1 MTWSD
6 VYMLSPELSVAA
18 AALLALVAGMANARR
33 GAVTALGLLGLAASL
48 VLTGLLWAELD
59 GNVDLCSVL
68 GEDSGTALHGALAV
82 DRFALFFK
90 GLIAVATALVLLAS
104 HAYARRFAARGP
116 EFTALVLFAA
126 TGMMLLAAGR
136 ELITIYVALE
146 LSTLPLVALAAFSG
160 GQRAS
165 EAGLKYL
172 VLGAVASAVLLY
184 GMALVFGYTGSTA
197 IETMARTIEAARVEG
212 GGAQPFGLPVLVLGV
227 VMMVAGFGFK
237 VAAVPFHGWIP
248 DVYEGAPT
256 PITAFLSVASK
267 AAGFAVVMRV
277 FFTAFEPL
285 EVDWALLFAGIAAA
299 SMTFGNLA
307 AIQQA
312 NVKRML
318 AYSTIA
324 HAGYLLVGLA
334 AVASRTP
341 DGVTIGPETVLFYL
355 AGYAVTNLAAFFAVI
370 AVADRT
376 GSELIAS
383 FAGMGRRAPWLAAA
397 MTVALLSLTGIPLTV
412 GFMAKLFVFGAAVKA
427 DLAWLVALGAVNSV
441 VSAYYYLRVV
451 RVMYLGEPADGGQP
465 ADEESARAVPLD
477 LSVAVTALAV
487 VALGLWPQPL
497 FRAAERAVER
507 LF

>member
-1 MTWSD
+1 MSGSD
-6 VYMLSPELSVAA
+6 LYLLTPELSVAA
-18 AALLALVAGMANARR
+18 GALLALIAGMLNVHR
-33 GAVTALGLLGLAASL
+33 GLVTALGLLGIAAAL
-48 VLTGLLWAELD
+48 VFTGLLWAELD
-59 GNVDLCSVL
+59 GRVDLCSVL
-68 GEDSGTALHGALAV
+68 GHDSGTALYGALAI

-90 GLIAVATALVLLAS
+90 GLIGVAAALVLLAS
-104 HAYARRFAARGP
+104 HNYTQRFAVRSA
-116 EFTALVLFAA
+116 EFTSLVLLSAV
-126 TGMMLLAAGR
+126 GMMLLAAGR
-136 ELITIYVALE
+136 ELITLYVALE

-160 GQRAS
+160 GQRSS

-172 VLGAVASAVLLY
+172 VLGAVASGVLLY
-184 GMALVFGYTGSTA
+184 GMALAFGYTGSTVL
-197 IETMARTIEAARVEG
+197 ETMARSVGDAALDGSR
-212 GGAQPFGLPVLVLGV
+212 PFGVQVLVLGV
-227 VMMVAGFGFK
+227 VLMVAGFGFK

-307 AIQQA
+307 ALAQSNI
-312 NVKRML
+312 KRLL

-355 AGYAVTNLAAFFAVI
+355 SGYAVTNLAAFFAVI
-370 AVADRT
+370 AIADRT
-376 GSELIAS
+376 GSETVAS
-383 FAGMGRRAPWLAAA
+383 FSGMGRRAPWLAAA
-397 MTVALLSLTGIPLTV
+397 MTVALLSLTGIPPTV

-427 DLAWLVALGAVNSV
+427 DLAWLVALGAINSV

-451 RVMYLGEPADGGQP
+451 RVMYLGEPSEGEQP
-465 ADEESARAVPLD
+465 SRVIPLD

-497 FRAAERAVER
+497 FRAAESAVEG

>member
-1 MTWSD
+1 MSGSD
-6 VYMLSPELSVAA
+6 LYLLSPELCVAA
-18 AALLALVAGMANARR
+18 GALLAIIASMANANR
-33 GAVTALGLLGLAASL
+33 AVVTMLGLLGLAAAL
-48 VLTGLLWAELD
+48 VFTGLLWAELD
-59 GNVDLCSVL
+59 GRVDLCSVL
-68 GEDSGTALHGALAV
+68 GEDSGTAIHGALAV

-90 GLIAVATALVLLAS
+90 GLIGVSTALVLLAS
-104 HAYARRFAARGP
+104 YAYSERFAVRSA
-116 EFTALVLFAA
+116 EFTALVLLAA
-126 TGMMLLAAGR
+126 VGMMLLAAGR
-136 ELITIYVALE
+136 ELITLYVALE

-184 GMALVFGYTGSTA
+184 GMALTFGYTGSTVL
-197 IETMARTIEAARVEG
+197 EGMAASIGDKGLDATR
-212 GGAQPFGLPVLVLGV
+212 PFGVELLVLGV
-227 VMMVAGFGFK
+227 VLMVAGFGFK

-285 EVDWALLFAGIAAA
+285 EANWALLFAGIAAA

-307 AIQQA
+307 AIQQS
-312 NVKRML
+312 NIKRML

-334 AVASRTP
+334 AGIPAGIP
-341 DGVTIGPETVLFYL
+341 HGVTTGSETVLFYL

-370 AVADRT
+370 AIADRT
-376 GSELIAS
+376 NSEAISS

-397 MTVALLSLTGIPLTV
+397 LAVALLSLTGIPPTV

-451 RVMYLGEPADGGQP
+451 RVMYLSDPAEGEQP
-465 ADEESARAVPLD
+465 ARVIPLD

-497 FRAAERAVER
+497 FRAAERAVEG

>member
-1 MTWSD
+1 MSGSD
-6 VYMLSPELSVAA
+6 LYLLTPELSVAA
-18 AALLALVAGMANARR
+18 GALLALIAGMLNVHR
-33 GAVTALGLLGLAASL
+33 GLVTALGLLGIAAAL
-48 VLTGLLWAELD
+48 VFTGLLWAELD
-59 GNVDLCSVL
+59 GRVDLCSVL
-68 GEDSGTALHGALAV
+68 GEDSGTALYGALAI

-90 GLIAVATALVLLAS
+90 GLIGVAAALVLLAS
-104 HAYARRFAARGP
+104 HHYAQRFAVRSA
-116 EFTALVLFAA
+116 EFTSLVLLSAV
-126 TGMMLLAAGR
+126 GMMLLAAGR
-136 ELITIYVALE
+136 ELITLYVALE

-172 VLGAVASAVLLY
+172 VLGAVASGVLLY
-184 GMALVFGYTGSTA
+184 GMALAFGYTGSTVL
-197 IETMARTIEAARVEG
+197 ETMARSVGDAALDGSR
-212 GGAQPFGLPVLVLGV
+212 PFGVQVLVLGV
-227 VMMVAGFGFK
+227 VLMVAGFGFK

-307 AIQQA
+307 ALAQTNI
-312 NVKRML
+312 KRLL

-355 AGYAVTNLAAFFAVI
+355 SGYAVTNLAAFFAVI
-370 AVADRT
+370 AIADRT
-376 GSELIAS
+376 GSETVAS
-383 FAGMGRRAPWLAAA
+383 FSGMGRRAPWLAAA
-397 MTVALLSLTGIPLTV
+397 MTVALLSLTGIPPTV

-427 DLAWLVALGAVNSV
+427 DLAWLVALGAINSV

-451 RVMYLGEPADGGQP
+451 RVMYLGEPSESEQP
-465 ADEESARAVPLD
+465 SRVIPLD

-497 FRAAERAVER
+497 FRAAERAVEG

>member
-6 VYMLSPELSVAA
+6 VYLLSPELSVAA
-18 AALLALVAGMANARR
+18 AALLALVAGMANAHR
-33 GAVTALGLLGLAASL
+33 GVVTAVGLLGFAASL

-90 GLIAVATALVLLAS
+90 GLIGVSTALVLLAS
-104 HAYARRFAARGP
+104 YAYTQRFTARGP

-136 ELITIYVALE
+136 ELITLYVALE

-160 GQRAS
+160 GQRSS

-184 GMALVFGYTGSTA
+184 GMALTFGYTGSTVL
-197 IETMARTIEAARVEG
+197 ESMAASVSDAALDGSR
-212 GGAQPFGLPVLVLGV
+212 PFGVGVLVLGV

-312 NVKRML
+312 NIKRML

-334 AVASRTP
+334 AVAARTP

-355 AGYAVTNLAAFFAVI
+355 GGYAVTNLAAFFAVI

-397 MTVALLSLTGIPLTV
+397 LTVALLSLTGIPLTV

-451 RVMYLGEPADGGQP
+451 RVMYLGEPAEGEQP
-465 ADEESARAVPLD
+465 TDAKSARAIPLD
-477 LSVAVTALAV
+477 LSVAVTAVAV
-487 VALGLWPQPL
+487 VALGVWPQPL
-497 FRAAERAVER
+497 FHAAERAVER

>member
-1 MTWSD
+1 M
-6 VYMLSPELSVAA
+6 
-18 AALLALVAGMANARR
+18 
-33 GAVTALGLLGLAASL
+33 
-48 VLTGLLWAELD
+48 
-59 GNVDLCSVL
+59 
-68 GEDSGTALHGALAV
+68 
-82 DRFALFFK
+82 
-90 GLIAVATALVLLAS
+90 
-104 HAYARRFAARGP
+104 
-116 EFTALVLFAA
+116 
-126 TGMMLLAAGR
+126 
-136 ELITIYVALE
+136 
-146 LSTLPLVALAAFSG
+146 
-160 GQRAS
+160 
-165 EAGLKYL
+165 
-172 VLGAVASAVLLY
+172 
-184 GMALVFGYTGSTA
+184 
-197 IETMARTIEAARVEG
+197 
-212 GGAQPFGLPVLVLGV
+212 
-227 VMMVAGFGFK
+227 
-237 VAAVPFHGWIP
+237 
-248 DVYEGAPT
+248 
-256 PITAFLSVASK
+256 TAFLSVASK

-307 AIQQA
+307 AIQQS
-312 NVKRML
+312 NIKRML

-334 AVASRTP
+334 AVAARTQ

-370 AVADRT
+370 AIAGRT
-376 GSELIAS
+376 SSEAISS

-397 MTVALLSLTGIPLTV
+397 LAVALLSLTGIPPTV

-451 RVMYLGEPADGGQP
+451 RVMYLSDPADAEQP
-465 ADEESARAVPLD
+465 ARVIPLD

-497 FRAAERAVER
+497 FRAAARAVEG

>member
-1 MTWSD
+1 MSGSD
-6 VYMLSPELSVAA
+6 LYLLTPELSVAA
-18 AALLALVAGMANARR
+18 GALLALIAGMLNVRHW
-33 GAVTALGLLGLAASL
+33 AVTAVGLLGIAAAL
-48 VLTGLLWAELD
+48 VFTGLLWAELD
-59 GNVDLCSVL
+59 GRVDICSVL
-68 GEDSGTALHGALAV
+68 GRDSGTALYGALAI

-90 GLIAVATALVLLAS
+90 GLIGVAAALVLLAS
-104 HAYARRFAARGP
+104 HTYAQRFAVRSA
-116 EFTALVLFAA
+116 EFTSLVLLSAV
-126 TGMMLLAAGR
+126 GMMLLAAGR
-136 ELITIYVALE
+136 ELITLYVALE

-172 VLGAVASAVLLY
+172 VLGAVASGVLLY
-184 GMALVFGYTGSTA
+184 GMALAFGYTGSTVL
-197 IETMARTIEAARVEG
+197 ETMALSVGDAALDGSR
-212 GGAQPFGLPVLVLGV
+212 PFGVQLLVLGV
-227 VMMVAGFGFK
+227 VLMVAGFGFK

-307 AIQQA
+307 ALAQA
-312 NVKRML
+312 NIKRLL

-341 DGVTIGPETVLFYL
+341 EGFASLAERLPDGPETVLFYL

-370 AVADRT
+370 AIADRT
-376 GSELIAS
+376 NSETVAS
-383 FAGMGRRAPWLAAA
+383 FSGMGRRAPWLAAA
-397 MTVALLSLTGIPLTV
+397 MTVALLSLTGIPPTV

-427 DLAWLVALGAVNSV
+427 DLAWLVALGAINSV

-451 RVMYLGEPADGGQP
+451 RVMYLGEPSEGGQP
-465 ADEESARAVPLD
+465 SRVIPLD

-497 FRAAERAVER
+497 FRAAERAVEG

>member
-6 VYMLSPELSVAA
+6 VYLLSPELSVAA
-18 AALLALVAGMANARR
+18 AALLALVAGMANAHR
-33 GAVTALGLLGLAASL
+33 GAVTALGLLGLTASL
-48 VLTGLLWAELD
+48 VFTGLLWAELD

-90 GLIAVATALVLLAS
+90 GLIATATALVLLAS
-104 HAYARRFAARGP
+104 HAYVQRFAARGP
-116 EFTALVLFAA
+116 EFIALVLFAA

-136 ELITIYVALE
+136 ELITLYVALE

-184 GMALVFGYTGSTA
+184 GMALTFGYTGSTVL
-197 IETMARTIEAARVEG
+197 ESMAASASDAALDGSR
-212 GGAQPFGLPVLVLGV
+212 PFGVGVLVLGV

-307 AIQQA
+307 AIQQT
-312 NVKRML
+312 NIKRML

-370 AVADRT
+370 AVANRT
-376 GSELIAS
+376 NSELIAS

-397 MTVALLSLTGIPLTV
+397 LTVALLSLTGIPLTV

-451 RVMYLGEPADGGQP
+451 RVMYLGEPSEGDGP
-465 ADEESARAVPLD
+465 SRAIPLD

-497 FRAAERAVER
+497 FHAAERAVER

>member
-1 MTWSD
+1 MC
-6 VYMLSPELSVAA
+6 VVVAG
-18 AALLALVAGMANARR
+18 ALLVVVAGMANLHR
-33 GAVTALGLLGLAASL
+33 GVVTALGLAGVGAALAFT
-48 VLTGLLWAELD
+48 VLLWGELD
-59 GNVDLCSVL
+59 GSWSLSSTVDGDSV
-68 GEDSGTALHGALAV
+68 TAFYGALQL

-90 GLIAVATALVLLAS
+90 GLVTISAGLVLLAS
-104 HAYARRFAARGP
+104 YAYTQRFAVRGP
-116 EFTALVLFAA
+116 EF
-126 TGMMLLAAGR
+126 
-136 ELITIYVALE
+136 LITLYVALE

-184 GMALVFGYTGSTA
+184 GMALTFGYTGSTVL
-197 IETMARTIEAARVEG
+197 ETMALSVGDAALDGSR
-212 GGAQPFGLPVLVLGV
+212 PFGVQALVVGV
-227 VMMVAGFGFK
+227 VLMVAGFGFK

-256 PITAFLSVASK
+256 PVTAFLSVASK
-267 AAGFAVVMRV
+267 AAGFAVLMRV

-307 AIQQA
+307 AIAQT
-312 NVKRML
+312 NIKRML

-334 AVASRTP
+334 AVASRTM

-355 AGYAVTNLAAFFAVI
+355 GGYAVTNLAAFFAVI
-370 AVADRT
+370 AIADRT
-376 GSELIAS
+376 GSEGIPS
-383 FAGMGRRAPWLAAA
+383 FSGMGRRAPWLAAA
-397 MTVALLSLTGIPLTV
+397 LAVALLSLTGIPLTV

-427 DLAWLVALGAVNSV
+427 DLAWLVAVGALNSV

-451 RVMYLGEPADGGQP
+451 RVMYLGDPSEGEQP
-465 ADEESARAVPLD
+465 ARALPLD

>member
-1 MTWSD
+1 M
-6 VYMLSPELSVAA
+6 
-18 AALLALVAGMANARR
+18 
-33 GAVTALGLLGLAASL
+33 
-48 VLTGLLWAELD
+48 LLWGELD
-59 GNVDLCSVL
+59 GRWSLSSTVDGDSV
-68 GEDSGTALHGALAV
+68 TAFYGALQL

-90 GLIAVATALVLLAS
+90 GLITISAGLVLLAS
-104 HAYARRFAARGP
+104 YAYTQRFAVRGP
-116 EFTALVLFAA
+116 EFVGLLLLSAV
-126 TGMMLLAAGR
+126 GMMLLAGGR
-136 ELITIYVALE
+136 ELITLYVALE

-184 GMALVFGYTGSTA
+184 GMALTFGYTGSTVL
-197 IETMARTIEAARVEG
+197 ETMARSVGDAAAEG
-212 GGAQPFGLPVLVLGV
+212 SRPFGVHVLVVGV

-256 PITAFLSVASK
+256 PVTAFLSVASK

-307 AIQQA
+307 AIAQS
-312 NVKRML
+312 NIKRML

-334 AVASRTP
+334 AVASRTA

-355 AGYAVTNLAAFFAVI
+355 GGYAVTNLAAFFAVI
-370 AVADRT
+370 AIADRT
-376 GSELIAS
+376 GNGEHIELQRHGPARAV
-383 FAGMGRRAPWLAAA
+383 AGGRAW
-397 MTVALLSLTGIPLTV
+397 G
-412 GFMAKLFVFGAAVKA
+412 GAAVA
-427 DLAWLVALGAVNSV
+427 HRHPAHSRVHGQV
-441 VSAYYYLRVV
+441 VCVWRGGEGRPCMARRAGRSQQRGV
-451 RVMYLGEPADGGQP
+451 RLLLPPRRAGHVPR
-465 ADEESARAVPLD
+465 RAV
-477 LSVAVTALAV
+477 
-487 VALGLWPQPL
+487 
-497 FRAAERAVER
+497 
-507 LF
+507 

>member
-1 MTWSD
+1 MSGSD
-6 VYMLSPELSVAA
+6 LYLLSPELCVAA
-18 AALLALVAGMANARR
+18 GALLALVAGMANANR
-33 GAVTALGLLGLAASL
+33 AVVTAVGLLGLVAAL
-48 VLTGLLWAELD
+48 VFTGLLWAELD
-59 GNVDLCSVL
+59 GRVDLCSAL
-68 GEDSGTALHGALAV
+68 EGDRGTAVYGALAI

-90 GLIAVATALVLLAS
+90 GLIGVSAALVLLAS
-104 HAYARRFAARGP
+104 HAYTQRFAERSA

-126 TGMMLLAAGR
+126 VGMMLLAGGR
-136 ELITIYVALE
+136 ELITLYVALE

-172 VLGAVASAVLLY
+172 VLGAVASAILLY
-184 GMALVFGYTGSTA
+184 GMALTFGYTGTTVL
-197 IETMARTIEAARVEG
+197 EGMALSVGDAALDGSR
-212 GGAQPFGLPVLVLGV
+212 PFGVQVLVLGV
-227 VMMVAGFGFK
+227 VLMVAGFGFK

-307 AIQQA
+307 AIAQA
-312 NVKRML
+312 NIKRML

-334 AVASRTP
+334 AVASRTV
-341 DGVTIGPETVLFYL
+341 DGITIGPETVLFYL
-355 AGYAVTNLAAFFAVI
+355 GGYAVTNLAAFFAVI
-370 AVADRT
+370 AIADRT
-376 GSELIAS
+376 NNESIAS
-383 FAGMGRRAPWLAAA
+383 FSGMGRRAPWMAAA
-397 MTVALLSLTGIPLTV
+397 LTVALLSLTGIPPTV

-451 RVMYLGEPADGGQP
+451 RIMYLGDPA
-465 ADEESARAVPLD
+465 ADETSDGERPVRAIPLD
-477 LSVAVTALAV
+477 LSVAVTAVAV
-487 VALGLWPQPL
+487 VALGLYPQPL
-497 FRAAERAVER
+497 FRAAQRAVEG

>member
-1 MTWSD
+1 
-6 VYMLSPELSVAA
+6 
-18 AALLALVAGMANARR
+18 
-33 GAVTALGLLGLAASL
+33 
-48 VLTGLLWAELD
+48 
-59 GNVDLCSVL
+59 
-68 GEDSGTALHGALAV
+68 
-82 DRFALFFK
+82 
-90 GLIAVATALVLLAS
+90 
-104 HAYARRFAARGP
+104 
-116 EFTALVLFAA
+116 
-126 TGMMLLAAGR
+126 
-136 ELITIYVALE
+136 
-146 LSTLPLVALAAFSG
+146 
-160 GQRAS
+160 
-165 EAGLKYL
+165 
-172 VLGAVASAVLLY
+172 
-184 GMALVFGYTGSTA
+184 
-197 IETMARTIEAARVEG
+197 
-212 GGAQPFGLPVLVLGV
+212 
-227 VMMVAGFGFK
+227 MMVAGFGFK

-256 PITAFLSVASK
+256 PVTAFLSVASK

-312 NVKRML
+312 NIKRML

-397 MTVALLSLTGIPLTV
+397 MSVALLSLTGIPLTV

-465 ADEESARAVPLD
+465 ADEQPASAVPLD

-487 VALGLWPQPL
+487 VRPRPL
-497 FRAAERAVER
+497 AATPLPRRGARRRAAVLAGCGPSISPKRTGERNPAHPACRIMER
-507 LF
+507 SIPRPESEEHAHGRPRRRHLQPVGGRGRARGRGPRGRASRRLRPVGVLRPAA

>member
-1 MTWSD
+1 MSGSD
-6 VYMLSPELSVAA
+6 LYLLSPELCVAA
-18 AALLALVAGMANARR
+18 GALLAIIASMANANR
-33 GAVTALGLLGLAASL
+33 AVVTMLGLLGLAAAL
-48 VLTGLLWAELD
+48 VFTGLLWAELD
-59 GNVDLCSVL
+59 GRVDLCSVL
-68 GEDSGTALHGALAV
+68 GEDSGTAVHGALAV

-90 GLIAVATALVLLAS
+90 GLIGVSTALVLLAS
-104 HAYARRFAARGP
+104 YAYSERFAVRSA
-116 EFTALVLFAA
+116 EFTALVLLAA
-126 TGMMLLAAGR
+126 VGMMLLAAGR
-136 ELITIYVALE
+136 ELITLYVALE

-184 GMALVFGYTGSTA
+184 GMALTFGYTGSTVL
-197 IETMARTIEAARVEG
+197 EGMAASIGDKGLDATR
-212 GGAQPFGLPVLVLGV
+212 PFGVELLVLGV
-227 VMMVAGFGFK
+227 VLMVAGFGFK

-256 PITAFLSVASK
+256 PITAFLSGASK

-285 EVDWALLFAGIAAA
+285 EANWALLFAGIAAA

-307 AIQQA
+307 AIQQS
-312 NVKRML
+312 NIKRML

-341 DGVTIGPETVLFYL
+341 DEVTIGPETVLFYL

-370 AVADRT
+370 AIADRT
-376 GSELIAS
+376 NSEAISS

-397 MTVALLSLTGIPLTV
+397 LAVALLSLTGIPPTV

-451 RVMYLGEPADGGQP
+451 RVMYLSDPADAEQP
-465 ADEESARAVPLD
+465 SRVIPLD

-497 FRAAERAVER
+497 FRAAERAVEG

>member
-1 MTWSD
+1 MSGHD
-6 VYMLSPELSVAA
+6 LYVLSPELCVVAG
-18 AALLALVAGMANARR
+18 ALLAVVAGMLTLHR
-33 GAVTALGLLGLAASL
+33 GVVTALGLAGVGGAL
-48 VLTGLLWAELD
+48 VFTALLWGELD
-59 GNVDLCSVL
+59 DRWSLCSTV
-68 GEDSGTALHGALAV
+68 GGDSVTAFYGALQL

-90 GLIAVATALVLLAS
+90 GLITISAGLVLLAS
-104 HAYARRFAARGP
+104 YAYTQRFAVRGP
-116 EFTALVLFAA
+116 EFIGLLLLSAV
-126 TGMMLLAAGR
+126 GMMLLSGGR
-136 ELITIYVALE
+136 ELITLYVALE

-184 GMALVFGYTGSTA
+184 GMALTFGYTGSTVL
-197 IETMARTIEAARVEG
+197 ETMALSVGDAAAEG
-212 GGAQPFGLPVLVLGV
+212 SRPFGVHVLVVGV

-256 PITAFLSVASK
+256 PVTAFLSVASK

-285 EVDWALLFAGIAAA
+285 EVDWALLFAAIAAA

-307 AIQQA
+307 AIAQT
-312 NVKRML
+312 NIKRML

-334 AVASRTP
+334 AVASRTA

-355 AGYAVTNLAAFFAVI
+355 GGYAVTNLAAFFAVI
-370 AVADRT
+370 AIADRT
-376 GSELIAS
+376 GSESIPS
-383 FAGMGRRAPWLAAA
+383 FSGMARRAPWLAAA
-397 MTVALLSLTGIPLTV
+397 LAVAMLSLTGIPPTV

-427 DLAWLVALGAVNSV
+427 DLAWLVALGALNSV

-451 RVMYLGEPADGGQP
+451 RVMYLGEPSEGEQP
-465 ADEESARAVPLD
+465 ARGLPLD
-477 LSVAVTALAV
+477 FSVAVTALAV

>member
-1 MTWSD
+1 MSGQD
-6 VYMLSPELSVAA
+6 LYLLSPELCVVTGGV
-18 AALLALVAGMANARR
+18 LALIAGMLNARR
-33 GAVTALGLLGLAASL
+33 GVVTALGLAGLAGAL
-48 VLTGLLWAELD
+48 LFTVLLWGELD
-59 GNVDLCSVL
+59 GRWSVCE
-68 GEDSGTALHGALAV
+68 GVHGDSVTGFYGAMQL
-82 DRFALFFK
+82 DRFALFMK
-90 GLIAVATALVLLAS
+90 GVVVIAAGLVLLAS
-104 HAYARRFAARGP
+104 YGYTQRFAVRSA
-116 EFTALVLFAA
+116 EFNALVLLSAV
-126 TGMMLLAAGR
+126 GMMLLGAGR
-136 ELITIYVALE
+136 ELITLYVALE

-184 GMALVFGYTGSTA
+184 GMALTFGYTGSTVL
-197 IETMARTIEAARVEG
+197 ETMARSVGDAAAEG
-212 GGAQPFGLPVLVLGV
+212 TRPFGVQVLVIGV

-256 PITAFLSVASK
+256 PITAFLSIASK

-277 FFTAFEPL
+277 FFTAFEPV
-285 EVDWALLFAGIAAA
+285 EVDWALLFAAIAAA

-307 AIQQA
+307 AMAQSNI
-312 NVKRML
+312 KRLL

-370 AVADRT
+370 AIADRT
-376 GSELIAS
+376 GNESIAS
-383 FAGMGRRAPWLAAA
+383 FSGMGRRAPWLAAA
-397 MTVALLSLTGIPLTV
+397 LTVALLSLTGIPPTV
-412 GFMAKLFVFGAAVKA
+412 GFMAKLFVFGAAIKA

-441 VSAYYYLRVV
+441 LSAYYYLRVV
-451 RVMYLGEPADGGQP
+451 RAMYLADPVEGEQP
-465 ADEESARAVPLD
+465 SRVIPLD
-477 LSVAVTALAV
+477 LSVAVTAVAV
-487 VALGLWPQPL
+487 VVLGLWPQPV
-497 FRAAERAVER
+497 FRAAERAVEG